1 MIICA
6 FENPSYTLKQIH
18 LAENTW
24 AVILTPTTVPGS
36 AVWQCWL
43 RPARKLEPFCRTVA
57 EHFVVWLRPARKLEP
72 FCRTVAEHFVVWL
85 RTEHHHFVES
95 RFCFWKKNTMMNNH
109 YIFRRYNVT
118 TNSRIVVSFGRVQIF
133 AVIFVNIL
141 GSCKHFPHTFYQ
153 KITA

>member
-36 AVWQCWL
+36 AVWQC
-43 RPARKLEPFCRTVA
+43 
-57 EHFVVWLRPARKLEP
+57 WLRPARKLEP